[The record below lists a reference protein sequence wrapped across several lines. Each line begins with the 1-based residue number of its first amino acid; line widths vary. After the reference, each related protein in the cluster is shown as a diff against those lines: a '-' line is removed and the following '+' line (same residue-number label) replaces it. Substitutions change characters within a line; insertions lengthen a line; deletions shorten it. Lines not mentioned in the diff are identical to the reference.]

1 MKIENQSSAELTQL
15 GELIEDMSIAMLTN
29 IHSDGALV
37 SRPMSPLEMD
47 ADGAVWFFV
56 DAKTTN
62 EKQLKAVNL
71 SFSEIGDGTY
81 VSISGRGEIDLDRAR
96 MQRMWTPYAK
106 PWFPDGPSSP
116 DLALLK
122 VVPHTAE
129 YWDAPHSRM
138 VRMFAMAASVAA
150 GRPIGMGEHDTLT
163 DLSKGSPKG
172 SPKGA
177 SNDASSEPA
186 DDATHAWDET
196 SKRSSTVV
204 VE

>member
-1 MKIENQSSAELTQL
+1 MKVETQSSAGLTQL

-29 IHSDGALV
+29 IHSDGSLV

-47 ADGAVWFFV
+47 ADGVVWFFV
-56 DAKTTN
+56 DATTTS
-62 EKQLKAVNL
+62 EKHLQAVNL

-96 MQRMWTPYAK
+96 MQRMWTPHAK
-106 PWFPDGPSSP
+106 PWFPDGPSSA

-122 VVPHTAE
+122 VVPNAAE

-150 GRPIGMGEHDTLT
+150 GRPIGMGDHDTLT
-163 DLSKGSPKG
+163 DLSKPS
-172 SPKGA
+172 
-177 SNDASSEPA
+177 SSEA
-186 DDATHAWDET
+186 SDESKRAWDET